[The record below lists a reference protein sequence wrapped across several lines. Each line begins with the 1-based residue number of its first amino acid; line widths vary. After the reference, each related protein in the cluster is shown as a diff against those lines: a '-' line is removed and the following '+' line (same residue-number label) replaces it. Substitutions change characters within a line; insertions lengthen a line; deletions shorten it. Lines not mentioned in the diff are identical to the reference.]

1 MSDRFIQL
9 VLARLTRR
17 ARRRAVSRAIDLN
30 LLAEGG
36 GNDDDDD
43 DRTIFLRR
51 TRTSS
56 SWDDDIDQVET
67 SRRGRLVLGCEVEDL
82 SRATVARVLS
92 RHGIDLEAVPAPG
105 AITDAIADARASA
118 GGGAGGHDVRDAPA
132 AAPAS
137 GDLVRAVWR
146 FTTWLHA
153 DEVAAVLLL
162 REALAR
168 AGCDAA
174 RMAGSLFGLPSPM
187 ITLVLPV
194 DGFEAC
200 LADLIR
206 QDVFARGCNTINGYE
221 LRAIKT
227 SARRAPKPGPTIVL
241 FRGDDASERDGDE
254 IDGKIGVALRLGAP
268 ILAMAST
275 AAGLPPRLVCG
286 ADLALETPS
295 LTTKLIGEVIARVV
309 GQEPSTAALD
319 LLQPVCAHLTLRDL
333 ATAIRPG
340 HMPER
345 VVALLRQLGSDTAFG
360 RAQPGR
366 RVAPV
371 SGTAGRAIEKDRS
384 GKPVRSG
391 SDIVHPVPAAT
402 LAADPHLATVERLHG
417 YGAAQTWALDLAQ
430 DLDQWRQGHVEWSDL
445 STKLLLSGPPGTGKT
460 SFAKALCNTL
470 QLPLIATSV
479 STWLEPSH
487 LGDVLRRMRVA
498 FDEAQGLAP
507 AILFIDEIDGIG
519 QRGQKNEYDD
529 YWNAVVNK
537 ALELL
542 DGAIRSE
549 GVIVVGATNHPA
561 VIDPALRR
569 SGRLETHIEI
579 PLPDVDAL
587 VGIIAHHLGKDCL
600 TVIDSRLLGA
610 AEAGG
615 SVDAAAGGT
624 TNAVGTASLAE
635 VAHPSKMTACET
647 MREDGQQVKQSCD
660 RGPSNGR
667 IASGGEGPADGV
679 QHTDKESGDGQNDI
693 AHPVPSVPDRR
704 SREVSR

>member
-1 MSDRFIQL
+1 MSDWFIQL

-51 TRTSS
+51 PRTSS
-56 SWDDDIDQVET
+56 SWDDDVDQVET
-67 SRRGRLVLGCEVEDL
+67 SRRGRLVLGCEVQDL

-92 RHGIDLEAVPAPG
+92 RRGIDLAAVRRG
-105 AITDAIADARASA
+105 AFTDDGI
-118 GGGAGGHDVRDAPA
+118 GACGEGRVDAPA
-132 AAPAS
+132 VAPTS

-146 FTTWLHA
+146 STTWLHA
-153 DEVAAVLLL
+153 DEVAVVLLL
-162 REALAR
+162 REALAH
-168 AGCDAA
+168 AGCDAS
-174 RMAGSLFGLPSPM
+174 RMAGSLSGLPGPM
-187 ITLVLPV
+187 ITLVSPV

-206 QDVFARGCNTINGYE
+206 QDVFAYGSNTINGYD

-227 SARRAPKPGPTIVL
+227 SARRAPKPGPTIIL
-241 FRGDDASERDGDE
+241 FRGDDASERDADE

-275 AAGLPPRLVCG
+275 ADGLPPRLVRS

-295 LTTKLIGEVIARVV
+295 LTPKLIGEIIARVV

-333 ATAIRPG
+333 VTAIRPG
-340 HMPER
+340 PAPDR
-345 VVALLRQLGSDTAFG
+345 IVALLRQLGSDTACG
-360 RAQPGR
+360 GAQRGR
-366 RVAPV
+366 RITRT
-371 SGTAGRAIEKDRS
+371 SGAAGRTIEKDRS

-391 SDIVHPVPAAT
+391 SDIVQPVPAAT

-430 DLDQWRQGHVEWSDL
+430 DLDQWRQGHVEWGDL

-460 SFAKALCNTL
+460 SFAKAICNTL
-470 QLPLIATSV
+470 QLPLVATSV

-487 LGDVLRRMRVA
+487 LGDVLRRMRVV

-561 VIDPALRR
+561 MIDPALRR

-587 VGIIAHHLGKDCL
+587 VGILAHHLGKDCL
-600 TVIDSRLLGA
+600 TVIDSRPLGT

-615 SVDAAAGGT
+615 TVDAVAGGT
-624 TNAVGTASLAE
+624 INAVGTAGVAE
-635 VAHPSKMTACET
+635 GTHASNMTVSET
-647 MREDGQQVKQSCD
+647 VRQDGQQTKQSCD
-660 RGPSNGR
+660 RGPH
-667 IASGGEGPADGV
+667 SGGSASDGGFPADGL
-679 QHTDKESGDGQNDI
+679 QHTDKEGGDGRKNV
-693 AHPVPSVPDRR
+693 ARPVPPVPDRR

>member
-1 MSDRFIQL
+1 MSDRLIQL

-67 SRRGRLVLGCEVEDL
+67 SRRGRLVPGYEVQDL
-82 SRATVARVLS
+82 PRATIARVLS
-92 RHGIDLEAVPAPG
+92 HHGIDLEVVRATC
-105 AITDAIADARASA
+105 AITDDGIEACGDGR
-118 GGGAGGHDVRDAPA
+118 VDAPA

-146 FTTWLHA
+146 STWLHA
-153 DEVAAVLLL
+153 DEVAVVLLL

-174 RMAGSLFGLPSPM
+174 RMARSLSGLPGPM
-187 ITLVLPV
+187 ITLVSPV
-194 DGFEAC
+194 EGFEAC

-206 QDVFARGCNTINGYE
+206 QDVFARGSNTINGYE

-268 ILAMAST
+268 ILAMGST
-275 AAGLPPRLVCG
+275 ADGLPPRLVCS

-295 LTTKLIGEVIARVV
+295 LTPNLIGEVIARVV

-333 ATAIRPG
+333 VTAIRPG

-345 VVALLRQLGSDTAFG
+345 IGALLRQLGSDTACTA
-360 RAQPGR
+360 AQPGR
-366 RVAPV
+366 RIART
-371 SGTAGRAIEKDRS
+371 SGAAGRTIEKDRS

-391 SDIVHPVPAAT
+391 SDIVQPVPAAT

-430 DLDQWRQGHVEWSDL
+430 DLVQWRQGHVEWSDL

-460 SFAKALCNTL
+460 SFARALCNTL

-487 LGDVLRRMRVA
+487 LGDVLRRMRVV
-498 FDEAQGLAP
+498 FDEAQALAP

-542 DGAIRSE
+542 DGAIRSQ

-561 VIDPALRR
+561 MIDPALRR

-587 VGIIAHHLGKDCL
+587 VGILAHHLGKDCL
-600 TVIDSRLLGA
+600 TVIDSRPPGP

-615 SVDAAAGGT
+615 TVDAAAGGT
-624 TNAVGTASLAE
+624 TNAVGTAGVAE
-635 VAHPSKMTACET
+635 GTHPSNMTASET
-647 MREDGQQVKQSCD
+647 VPLDSQQANQPRD
-660 RGPSNGR
+660 RGPCASVGGCGRPEEEAGHIGLENGD
-667 IASGGEGPADGV
+667 ADGR
-679 QHTDKESGDGQNDI
+679 NDI
-693 AHPVPSVPDRR
+693 TRPVPDRR

>member
-9 VLARLTRR
+9 ILARLTRR
-17 ARRRAVSRAIDLN
+17 ARRRTVSRAIDLN
-30 LLAEGG
+30 LLAEDEGS
-36 GNDDDDD
+36 DEDA
-43 DRTIFLRR
+43 DRAIGLRR
-51 TRTSS
+51 ARTSS

-67 SRRGRLVLGCEVEDL
+67 SRRGRLVPGCEVQDL
-82 SRATVARVLS
+82 SRATIARVLF
-92 RHGIDLEAVPAPG
+92 RHGIDLAAVRPG
-105 AITDAIADARASA
+105 VLTDDGIGAA
-118 GGGAGGHDVRDAPA
+118 GDGRVDAPA

-146 FTTWLHA
+146 STTWLHA
-153 DEVAAVLLL
+153 DEVAVVLLL
-162 REALAR
+162 RAALAR
-168 AGCDAA
+168 SGCDAS
-174 RMAGSLFGLPSPM
+174 RMARSLSGSPSPM
-187 ITLVLPV
+187 ITLVSPV

-206 QDVFARGCNTINGYE
+206 QDVFARGSNTINGYE
-221 LRAIKT
+221 LRAVKT

-241 FRGDDASERDGDE
+241 FRGDDASERDADE

-275 AAGLPPRLVCG
+275 PDGLPPRLVRS

-295 LTTKLIGEVIARVV
+295 LTPKLIGEVIAHVV

-340 HMPER
+340 PAPDR
-345 VVALLRQLGSDTAFG
+345 IVALLRQLGSDTVSTA
-360 RAQPGR
+360 AQRGR
-366 RVAPV
+366 RITRA
-371 SGTAGRAIEKDRS
+371 SGTAGRAIGKDRS
-384 GKPVRSG
+384 GKPISSG
-391 SDIVHPVPAAT
+391 SDIVQPVPEGA
-402 LAADPHLATVERLHG
+402 LAADPHLATVEQLHG
-417 YGAAQTWALDLAQ
+417 YGAAQTWALDLAR

-470 QLPLIATSV
+470 QLPLVATSV
-479 STWLEPSH
+479 STWLEPGH
-487 LGDVLRRMRVA
+487 LGDVLRRMRVV
-498 FDEAQGLAP
+498 FDEAQGLGP

-519 QRGQKNEYDD
+519 RRGQKNEYDD

-542 DGAIRSE
+542 DGAIRSQ

-587 VGIIAHHLGKDCL
+587 VGILAHHLGKDCL
-600 TVIDSRLLGA
+600 TVIDSRPLGT

-615 SVDAAAGGT
+615 TVDAAAGGT
-624 TNAVGTASLAE
+624 INAVGTADVAE
-635 VAHPSKMTACET
+635 VVHPSNMTASET
-647 MREDGQQVKQSCD
+647 VREDGQQAKQPRD
-660 RGPSNGR
+660 RSPHSGR
-667 IASGGEGPADGV
+667 SASDGGCAADGV

-693 AHPVPSVPDRR
+693 AHLVPPVPDRR
-704 SREVSR
+704 SREVNR

>member
-36 GNDDDDD
+36 GNDDD
-43 DRTIFLRR
+43 RTIFLRR

-67 SRRGRLVLGCEVEDL
+67 SRRGRLVLGCEVQDL

-92 RHGIDLEAVPAPG
+92 HQGVDLAAVPAPG

-118 GGGAGGHDVRDAPA
+118 GGGAGGHDVKDAPA
-132 AAPAS
+132 TPAS

-146 FTTWLHA
+146 FNTWLHA
-153 DEVAAVLLL
+153 DEVAVVLLL
-162 REALAR
+162 REALVR
-168 AGCDAA
+168 AGCDASRLA
-174 RMAGSLFGLPSPM
+174 RSLSGSPSPM
-187 ITLVLPV
+187 ITLVSPV
-194 DGFEAC
+194 DGFETC

-206 QDVFARGCNTINGYE
+206 QDAFAAGSNTINGYE

-227 SARRAPKPGPTIVL
+227 SARRAPKPGLTIVL

-275 AAGLPPRLVCG
+275 AAGLPPRLLRS

-295 LTTKLIGEVIARVV
+295 LTPKLIGEVIARVV
-309 GQEPSTAALD
+309 GQEPSAADLD
-319 LLQPVCAHLTLRDL
+319 RLQPVCAHLTLRDL
-333 ATAIRPG
+333 VTAIRPG
-340 HMPER
+340 HAPAR
-345 VVALLRQLGSDTAFG
+345 IVALLRQLGSDTACTA
-360 RAQPGR
+360 AQPGR
-366 RVAPV
+366 RVART
-371 SGTAGRAIEKDRS
+371 SGTAARAIEKDRS

-391 SDIVHPVPAAT
+391 SDIVQPVPAAT

-430 DLDQWRQGHVEWSDL
+430 DLVQWRRGHVEWGDL

-470 QLPLIATSV
+470 QLPLVATSV

-487 LGDVLRRMRVA
+487 LGDVLRRMRVV
-498 FDEAQGLAP
+498 FDEAQGLGP

-519 QRGQKNEYDD
+519 RRGRKNEYDD

-587 VGIIAHHLGKDCL
+587 VGILAHHLGKDCL
-600 TVIDSRLLGA
+600 TVIDSRLPGT

-615 SVDAAAGGT
+615 TVDAAAGGT
-624 TNAVGTASLAE
+624 TNAVGTAGVAE
-635 VAHPSKMTACET
+635 GTHLSNMTASET
-647 MREDGQQVKQSCD
+647 VREDGPQTKQSCD
-660 RGPSNGR
+660 RSPHSGR
-667 IASGGEGPADGV
+667 SASDGGCPADGV
-679 QHTDKESGDGQNDI
+679 QHTDKEDGDGQNDI
-693 AHPVPSVPDRR
+693 AHPVPPVPDRR